1 MGIQLHALV
10 FSKQRH
16 QQQPPAQRR
25 STDTRSSSSFA
36 SSGRQQQLL
45 AAGATRAH
53 GLPHRNRTSHDL
65 RRPSQDSSNPWGSYS
80 SRGGGSMLKSV
91 SELGLTSSPTRGST
105 TLYRGSISKA
115 KQVLAEAINSMPG
128 THGLSDFSPAT
139 CDTGVLSP
147 LLSIIR
153 QNGCVS
159 RRSSFSEAASTCS
172 SSCSTTSSGCG
183 FTSGSAA
190 GVISAVASRLARCS
204 SSGQADEVSCSI
216 PPTLHEDGPHLFDDE
231 SHAELLAAKQAR
243 QRTAHVQKVV
253 DCIDTVKY
261 LSMDDSNRMA
271 LIDLGAVELLL
282 AKLQRAA
289 KPAPEVS
296 VAALGA
302 LSAICKY
309 DALKQQLWDNPD
321 SSVIL
326 QLLRSRRMSPEVK
339 AAHMAAGQLAWSC
352 DSSSGSNCA
361 SAMCGGSSSSVFDSV
376 SSGPF
381 SSADSSSSSCSG
393 ANVLLEPA
401 LTSAL
406 AEALHPAADVPVL
419 LSALRLLSKAAA
431 SIDPELPAPPL
442 SPSPAGIPS
451 CSEQQQQ
458 QQRVGAGWHKV
469 LFALMPLLIPTHRR
483 QGHLVLGAALELLV
497 VLTEQHQQLHAA
509 VCISGCLPPLLAQVL
524 EGTSEQSLQAAC
536 ILTGIVDTTAAQE
549 RLCQEPALAALL
561 RVLSDSGKSVD
572 VRLAAVHMLRR
583 LAAVVPR
590 CVAVLKAQSAVPAV
604 VALLREVH
612 DSDVRHAAAGLLQ
625 LLGTPVVMR
634 SRRSSDK
641 GHGRNA
647 QQCGTQQQHSSR
659 SVLNIMA
666 HAAPQQQQQQCYQ
679 QRQHAPMVAAG
690 AAMGARAH
698 Y

>member
-10 FSKQRH
+10 FSKQR
-16 QQQPPAQRR
+16 QQLTQQRR
-25 STDTRSSSSFA
+25 STDTHSSSS
-36 SSGRQQQLL
+36 SGMQQQLL
-45 AAGATRAH
+45 AAGGSRQRC
-53 GLPHRNRTSHDL
+53 LPHRNRTSHDL
-65 RRPSQDSSNPWGSYS
+65 RRTSQDNGNAWSSYS
-80 SRGGGSMLKSV
+80 SRSGGSMLKSIAA
-91 SELGLTSSPTRGST
+91 LGLTSSPTRGSAS
-105 TLYRGSISKA
+105 LYRGSISKA

-128 THGLSDFSPAT
+128 SHGLRDYSPAT

-159 RRSSFSEAASTCS
+159 RRSSFSEAASSCSTS
-172 SSCSTTSSGCG
+172 SSCSSTSSGCG
-183 FTSGSAA
+183 FACGSTA
-190 GVISAVASRLARCS
+190 ASRLARCS
-204 SSGQADEVSCSI
+204 SSGQPDDGCCSI
-216 PPTLHEDGPHLFDDE
+216 PPTLHEEGPDLFDDACG
-231 SHAELLAAKQAR
+231 SAHAELLAAKQAR
-243 QRTAHVQKVV
+243 QHTARVQKVV

-282 AKLQRAA
+282 SKLQKAA

-296 VAALGA
+296 VAVLGA

-321 SSVIL
+321 SAVLL
-326 QLLRSRRMSPEVK
+326 QLLRSRRISPEVK
-339 AAHMAAGQLAWSC
+339 AAHTAAGQLGWSC
-352 DSSSGSNCA
+352 DSSSSGSNCA

-381 SSADSSSSSCSG
+381 SSADSSSSSSCSG

-401 LTSAL
+401 LIPAL
-406 AEALHPAADVPVL
+406 AEALHPAADAPVL

-431 SIDPELPAPPL
+431 SIESELPAPPL
-442 SPSPAGIPS
+442 SPSPGSSSDAG
-451 CSEQQQQ
+451 EQQQQ
-458 QQRVGAGWHKV
+458 QRSMAAGWHQV

-483 QGHLVLGAALELLV
+483 QGPMVLNAALELLV
-497 VLTEQHQQLHAA
+497 VLTEQHPQLHAA

-524 EGTSEQSLQAAC
+524 EGSSEQSLQAAC
-536 ILTGIVDTTAAQE
+536 ILTGIVDTAAAQE

-583 LAAVVPR
+583 LAAAVPR
-590 CVAVLKAQSAVPAV
+590 CVAVLKAQCAVPAV
-604 VALLREVH
+604 VSLLREVH

-625 LLGTPVVMR
+625 LLGTPVVVR
-634 SRRSSDK
+634 PRRSSDK
-641 GHGRNA
+641 GHSSA
-647 QQCGTQQQHSSR
+647 QQCG
-659 SVLNIMA
+659 A
-666 HAAPQQQQQQCYQ
+666 QQQQQYGGSNVLHINAYAAPQHQHQQYFQ
-679 QRQHAPMVAAG
+679 QRQHASVIAAG
-690 AAMGARAH
+690 AAMGARAQ

>member
-1 MGIQLHALV
+1 
-10 FSKQRH
+10 
-16 QQQPPAQRR
+16 
-25 STDTRSSSSFA
+25 
-36 SSGRQQQLL
+36 
-45 AAGATRAH
+45 
-53 GLPHRNRTSHDL
+53 
-65 RRPSQDSSNPWGSYS
+65 
-80 SRGGGSMLKSV
+80 
-91 SELGLTSSPTRGST
+91 
-105 TLYRGSISKA
+105 
-115 KQVLAEAINSMPG
+115 
-128 THGLSDFSPAT
+128 
-139 CDTGVLSP
+139 
-147 LLSIIR
+147 
-153 QNGCVS
+153 
-159 RRSSFSEAASTCS
+159 
-172 SSCSTTSSGCG
+172 
-183 FTSGSAA
+183 
-190 GVISAVASRLARCS
+190 
-204 SSGQADEVSCSI
+204 
-216 PPTLHEDGPHLFDDE
+216 LFDDGR

-243 QRTAHVQKVV
+243 QRVAHVQKVV

-271 LIDLGAVELLL
+271 LMDLGAVELLL
-282 AKLQRAA
+282 SKLQRAA
-289 KPAPEVS
+289 QPAPEVS

-302 LSAICKY
+302 LPAICKY

-321 SSVIL
+321 SAVIL

-361 SAMCGGSSSSVFDSV
+361 SAMCGGSSSVFDSV
-376 SSGPF
+376 SSGPL

-442 SPSPAGIPS
+442 SPSPAGS
-451 CSEQQQQ
+451 TSSSEQPE
-458 QQRVGAGWHKV
+458 RVGAGWHKV

-536 ILTGIVDTTAAQE
+536 ILTGIVDTAAAQE

-561 RVLSDSGKSVD
+561 RVLSDSTKSVD

-634 SRRSSDK
+634 PRRSSDK
-641 GHGRNA
+641 GHSSSQSRNA
-647 QQCGTQQQHSSR
+647 QQCGTQQQQHSSR
-659 SVLNIMA
+659 SVLNIVA
-666 HAAPQQQQQQCYQ
+666 HAAPQQQQQQQQQYYQ

>member
-1 MGIQLHALV
+1 
-10 FSKQRH
+10 
-16 QQQPPAQRR
+16 
-25 STDTRSSSSFA
+25 
-36 SSGRQQQLL
+36 
-45 AAGATRAH
+45 
-53 GLPHRNRTSHDL
+53 
-65 RRPSQDSSNPWGSYS
+65 
-80 SRGGGSMLKSV
+80 
-91 SELGLTSSPTRGST
+91 
-105 TLYRGSISKA
+105 
-115 KQVLAEAINSMPG
+115 
-128 THGLSDFSPAT
+128 
-139 CDTGVLSP
+139 
-147 LLSIIR
+147 
-153 QNGCVS
+153 
-159 RRSSFSEAASTCS
+159 
-172 SSCSTTSSGCG
+172 
-183 FTSGSAA
+183 
-190 GVISAVASRLARCS
+190 
-204 SSGQADEVSCSI
+204 
-216 PPTLHEDGPHLFDDE
+216 
-231 SHAELLAAKQAR
+231 
-243 QRTAHVQKVV
+243 VQKVV

-261 LSMDDSNRMA
+261 LSMDDSNCMA

-282 AKLQRAA
+282 SKLQRSA

-321 SSVIL
+321 SAVIL
-326 QLLRSRRMSPEVK
+326 QLLRSRRISPEVK

-352 DSSSGSNCA
+352 DSSSSSNCA
-361 SAMCGGSSSSVFDSV
+361 SAMCGGSTSVFDSV

-381 SSADSSSSSCSG
+381 SSADSSSSSCCG

-442 SPSPAGIPS
+442 SPAATHS
-451 CSEQQQQ
+451 SEQPQS
-458 QQRVGAGWHKV
+458 QRVGAGWHKV

-536 ILTGIVDTTAAQE
+536 ILTGIVDTAAAQE

-561 RVLSDSGKSVD
+561 RVLSDSSKSVD

-590 CVAVLKAQSAVPAV
+590 CVAVLKAHCAVPAV

-641 GHGRNA
+641 GHRSA
-647 QQCGTQQQHSSR
+647 QQCGTQLQQQQQHGSHSI
-659 SVLNIMA
+659 LHITA
-666 HAAPQQQQQQCYQ
+666 HAAPQQQQQYYQ
-679 QRQHAPMVAAG
+679 QPQHAPMVTAG
-690 AAMGARAH
+690 ATMGARAH